1 MRIKLLSRLFATIV
15 LLPVVSASVS
25 ADTDFFES
33 KIAQVQSKETAKN
46 LFSGI
51 ELRNISLRSVTEKN
65 RFSDMQFFLAQT
77 KKEAENRYSAGEI
90 NRYEIQDIRNELSY
104 LVHSMN
110 EYFTNVRSFERSS
123 NPVYKKL
130 ATQNL
135 SDAKTT
141 YDRLKATTRR
151 SVR

>member
-1 MRIKLLSRLFATIV
+1 MRTTLSSRIAMAIALLSIMST
-15 LLPVVSASVS
+15 SVS
-25 ADTDFFES
+25 ANADFFET
-33 KIAQVQSKETAKN
+33 KIIQSQSRESAKS
-46 LFSGI
+46 LFNGI
-51 ELRNISLRSVTEKN
+51 ELRNVSLRSVTEKN

-77 KKEAENRYSAGEI
+77 KKEAEIRYSAGEI
-90 NRYEIQDIRNELSY
+90 DRYEIQDIRNELGY

-123 NPVYKKL
+123 NPAYKRL
-130 ATQNL
+130 ASQNL

-141 YDRLKATTRR
+141 YDRLKVTTRR